1 MASNTLIQNI
11 TEFYVAS
18 NGSLLQIEG
27 NQDFYPQSNYANTLY
42 IYLEDGA
49 GLNSATF
56 INFTPTKLRSYTSHW
71 FFMSYEG
78 IYQKVIDGEQ
88 NARSFA
94 RYSIRVPNIVLQNNN
109 KNEIIEN
116 QITFLQR
123 YGSEFLGAFD
133 DLTALQSEYDL
144 TGDATIEGYTSLGEQ
159 YDGELNVVYVIS
171 TNKFYQVDYN
181 SGTTAYEWVE
191 VATISQYLSSKQYS
205 VGTIFIQKG
214 FGNAIGTQTID
225 TTTSQ
230 YIMQVIQDL
239 QQQIVG
245 LEYMKYEIYS
255 ETAFASVT
263 RLANVVYGVY
273 NETTGVITWYYG
285 NVGV

>member
-11 TEFYVAS
+11 TEFYVSS
-18 NGSLLQIEG
+18 NGSILQIEG

-94 RYSIRVPNIVLQNNN
+94 KYAIRVPNIVLQNNN

-133 DLTALQSEYDL
+133 DLTSLQSEYDL
-144 TGDATIEGYTSLGEQ
+144 TSDATIDGYTSLGEQ
-159 YDGELNVVYVIS
+159 YDGELNVVYVIA

-181 SGTTAYEWVE
+181 SGTTSYEWVE
-191 VATISQYLSSKQYS
+191 VSTISQYLSSKQYS

-214 FGNAIGTQTID
+214 FGNAIGTQTIEA
-225 TTTSQ
+225 TTSQ

-239 QQQIVG
+239 QQQLVG
-245 LEYMKYEIYS
+245 LQYMKYEIYS

-263 RLANVVYGVY
+263 RLADVIYGVY

>member
-18 NGSLLQIEG
+18 NGSILQIEG

-42 IYLEDGA
+42 IYLEDGV
-49 GLNSATF
+49 GPNSSTF

-71 FFMSYEG
+71 FFMSYDG
-78 IYQKVIDGEQ
+78 IVQKVIDGEQ
-88 NARSFA
+88 TTRSFA
-94 RYSIRVPNIVLQNNN
+94 KYSIRVPNIVLQNNN

-133 DLTALQSEYDL
+133 DLTSLQSEYDL
-144 TGDATIEGYTSLGEQ
+144 TGDATIVGYTSLGDQ
-159 YDGELNVVYVIS
+159 YDGELNVVYVID

-181 SGTTAYEWVE
+181 NVTEIYEWVE

-239 QQQIVG
+239 QQQLVG
-245 LEYMKYEIYS
+245 LQYMKYEIYS
-255 ETAFASVT
+255 ATAFATVT

-273 NETTGVITWYYG
+273 DEATGVITWYYG